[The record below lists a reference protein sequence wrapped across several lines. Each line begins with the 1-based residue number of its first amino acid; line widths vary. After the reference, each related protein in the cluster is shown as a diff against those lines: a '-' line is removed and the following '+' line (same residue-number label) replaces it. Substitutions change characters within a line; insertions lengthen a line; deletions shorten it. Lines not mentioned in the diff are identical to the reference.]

1 MCIRYV
7 FLFIAKT
14 FQLFNVL
21 LVCVCVCDCPP
32 QVTGKMDENQFVAV
46 TSTNAAKVFNLY
58 PRKGRIAVG
67 SDADLVIWDPDSVKT
82 ISAKTHNS
90 VSSGHF
96 VDPTQMNYSH
106 RKWQVGQFPWIYKK
120 NSVIGVN
127 FPPGDVITCTLLRK
141 TAFLF
146 FSEVSETVNLF
157 LTLEYGSISLHRHLY
172 LWTFRVS
179 GCHAWPS
186 EASGSQTAFHFNSLM
201 QHQEI
206 QIKHSDVHSPEAHWH
221 SYSLKPLF
229 SHVRVVPGSLKG
241 RWSYV
246 LKEWID
252 FDFSP
257 HRISTV
263 AAVLIRLLGS
273 AVLGYLLFLCL
284 DCTLGKT
291 LSC

>member
-90 VSSGHF
+90 VSPGHF

-229 SHVRVVPGSLKG
+229 SHVRVAARKPKRQMVLCPKG
-241 RWSYV
+241 MNW
-246 LKEWID
+246 LW
-252 FDFSP
+252 
-257 HRISTV
+257 
-263 AAVLIRLLGS
+263 
-273 AVLGYLLFLCL
+273 LFP
-284 DCTLGKT
+284 T
-291 LSC
+291 